1 MAILHEDRIQELIQC
16 KDLIIE
22 SSDPHVP
29 FDPRAQIKTDTV
41 DLRLHP
47 KALIY
52 KENLGFAD
60 TLAHNPEDFFESI
73 TIPLSGF
80 VLNPGHVLFGSVI
93 EVVCVTNSKYQ
104 GRFSNRGTFSRFGIS
119 VTCGKM
125 RFPAGTPGTPDVQI
139 ANHSSVPIKI
149 YPYSYIL
156 QLQIE
161 TMDGTPDPY
170 VGVYPKSI
178 GPVPPILSKRDKEV
192 SALLRELSAVPQPS
206 LQSELTETAIEVME
220 KIPQQAKNVGDP
232 HLQIAISPRLR
243 SFCGLT
249 IGALATLVGG
259 FIVNMI
265 SQGEWSY
272 WKYTSIGFASLL
284 AVVLLA
290 LGAAH
295 VFFGAGS
302 D

>member
-1 MAILHEDRIQELIQC
+1 MAILQEDRIKELIQC

-22 SSDPHVP
+22 SCDPRVP
-29 FDPRAQIKTDTV
+29 FDHNLQIKTDTI

-52 KENLGFAD
+52 KKDLEFAD
-60 TLAHNPEDFFESI
+60 TLAQNPEDFFESI
-73 TIPLSGF
+73 TIPLTG
-80 VLNPGHVLFGSVI
+80 LLLKPGHVLFGSVI
-93 EVVCVTNSKYQ
+93 EVVCVTNSKFQ
-104 GRFSNRGTFSRFGIS
+104 GRFSNRGTYSRFGIT

-125 RFPAGTPGTPDVQI
+125 RFPAGTPGTPDVQV
-139 ANHSSVPIKI
+139 ANHSSIPVKI

-161 TMDGTPDPY
+161 TMEGTPDPY

-192 SALLRELSAVPQPS
+192 SKLLSDLSAGPKPQS
-206 LQSELTETAIEVME
+206 VLMETAIEVME
-220 KIPQQAKNVGDP
+220 NMPPELEEKREPP
-232 HLQIAISPRLR
+232 FQIAMSPRLR
-243 SFCGLT
+243 AFCGLT
-249 IGALATLVGG
+249 LGALATLVGG

-272 WKYTSIGFASLL
+272 WKYTSMGFASLL
-284 AVVLLA
+284 AVVLLV
-290 LGAAH
+290 LGTAY
-295 VFFGAGS
+295 VLFGS
-302 D
+302 ERN